1 MKRRNRKD
9 EENQKK
15 ITKYNVVLTGL
26 NVVIVIIQVIEEL
39 LVLIFK

>member
-1 MKRRNRKD
+1 VKRRNRKD

>member
-15 ITKYNVVLTGL
+15 ITKYNVILTGM
-26 NVVIVIIQVIEEL
+26 NVVLVIIQVIEKL
-39 LVLIFK
+39 LDLIFK